1 MAQIS
6 TLDLEAN
13 RCPAAMIMTRRAI
26 EAFDKDSTLGSKLY
40 IQTIEPSFSRDLVAF
55 INSEFPSIR
64 ILDKVSCTI
73 SDESKVMW
81 QDKFDVEDWKGT
93 EQSCY
98 ILIKQPEVV
107 EGRY

>member
-13 RCPAAMIMTRRAI
+13 RCPAAMIMARRAI
-26 EAFDKDSTLGSKLY
+26 EEFDENSSIGSKLY
-40 IQTIEPSFSRDLVAF
+40 IQTIEPSFSRDLLTF
-55 INSEFPSIR
+55 INSEFPNIL

-73 SDESKVMW
+73 SDETKVIW
-81 QDKFDVEDWKGT
+81 KDKFDDEDWQGT

-98 ILIKQPEVV
+98 ILINCAES
-107 EGRY
+107 

>member
-13 RCPAAMIMTRRAI
+13 RCPAAMIMARRAI
-26 EAFDKDSTLGSKLY
+26 EAFDEDPDLCSKLY

-55 INSEFPSIR
+55 INSEFPNIQL
-64 ILDKVSCTI
+64 LDKVSCPITEETK
-73 SDESKVMW
+73 DKW
-81 QDKFDVEDWKGT
+81 HNKFDAEDWEGT

-98 ILIKQPEVV
+98 ILIKNSFAAE
-107 EGRY
+107 E

>member
-26 EAFDKDSTLGSKLY
+26 EAFDKESTLGSRLY
-40 IQTIEPSFSRDLVAF
+40 IQTIEPSFSRDLVSF
-55 INSEFPSIR
+55 INSEFPSIQL
-64 ILDKVSCTI
+64 LDKVSCPITEETK
-73 SDESKVMW
+73 DKW
-81 QDKFDVEDWKGT
+81 HDKFDAEDWEGN

-98 ILIKQPEVV
+98 ILIKNAFVAEQ
-107 EGRY
+107 